1 MSFWEVALIGIGLSM
16 DAFAVALGKGLA
28 MKTLSP
34 RKTLWIAVAFGGFQ
48 ALMPL
53 IGWLLGSS
61 FSRYI
66 EAVDH
71 WIAFVLLLSI
81 GGKMIRDALKEIRE
95 EKEKRE
101 KTEGSG
107 SNKDLRIGELLILA
121 VATSIDALAVGLS
134 FAMLGVSTVSSRECL
149 SIWYSI
155 LIIGLETFVLS
166 GGGVLIGHRFGSK
179 YHARAEIAGGII
191 LILIGI
197 RILISHMA
205 G

>member
-34 RKTLWIAVAFGGFQ
+34 RKTLWIAAAFG
-48 ALMPL
+48 
-53 IGWLLGSS
+53 
-61 FSRYI
+61 
-66 EAVDH
+66 AVDH

-95 EKEKRE
+95 EKEKKE

>member
-28 MKTLSP
+28 MKTLSS
-34 RKTLWIAVAFGGFQ
+34 RKTLWIAAAFGGFQ

-95 EKEKRE
+95 EKEKKE

>member
-28 MKTLSP
+28 MKTLSL
-34 RKTLWIAVAFGGFQ
+34 RKTLWIAAAFGGFQ

-71 WIAFVLLLSI
+71 WIAFALLLSI

-95 EKEKRE
+95 EKETKE
-101 KTEGSG
+101 KTEEAG

-134 FAMLGVSTVSSRECL
+134 FAMLGVTGVSTPACL
-149 SIWYSI
+149 SIWFSI
-155 LIIGLETFVLS
+155 LIIGIETFVLS

-197 RILISHMA
+197 RILISHLA

>member
-34 RKTLWIAVAFGGFQ
+34 RKTLWIAAAFGGFQ

-71 WIAFVLLLSI
+71 WIAFALLLSI
-81 GGKMIRDALKEIRE
+81 GGKMIRDAMKEIRE
-95 EKEKRE
+95 EKDAKEKAE
-101 KTEGSG
+101 EAGS
-107 SNKDLRIGELLILA
+107 SKDLRLGELLVLA

-134 FAMLGVSTVSSRECL
+134 FAMLGVTEASSPECL

-155 LIIGLETFVLS
+155 LIIGIETFVLS

-197 RILISHMA
+197 RILISHLA
-205 G
+205 